1 MYERHET
8 GKIGENIAVSYLE
21 KIGYKIIDRNFECR
35 QGEID
40 IVALDNDIIVFI
52 EVKTR
57 ASALYGLPK
66 EAVNVIMKLR
76 YIWAGPE
83 TAAGGDS
90 MAEIS
95 AYLFFCAFPLKRI

>member
-1 MYERHET
+1 MSTEENWQPSAWKQEGPSTPGTQT
-8 GKIGENIAVSYLE
+8 GSEARLFSYYRFFLYAILNNYLTVS
-21 KIGYKIIDRNFECR
+21 
-35 QGEID
+35 
-40 IVALDNDIIVFI
+40 V
-52 EVKTR
+52 
-57 ASALYGLPK
+57 LPK

-90 MAEIS
+90 VADIS